1 MWIFFKLK
9 NIRKYFSFNY
19 SLPFSRLIFFKSQIK
34 VPQALDSSMLIC
46 KREISACLS
55 VALSFDLFVLI
66 RCILLIFQLPLM
78 KLNILLIMNNFKSST
93 EWKSILKE
101 RFTLLIIYFFVGF
114 DKKHFWNKVFTKG
127 TFCFPKVLHL
137 NINMHIK
144 FCPCSCTFKI
154 TIISIK
160 QENKKDEKNLPYLV
174 FMLFCKFKQKWA
186 YIKTFTQKCDM

>member
-9 NIRKYFSFNY
+9 NMRKYFSFNY
-19 SLPFSRLIFFKSQIK
+19 SLPFSRLIFLKSQIK

-55 VALSFDLFVLI
+55 VALSFDLFVLV

-78 KLNILLIMNNFKSST
+78 KLNILLIMNNSKSST

-114 DKKHFWNKVFTKG
+114 DKKHFLNKVYTKG

-137 NINMHIK
+137 NINMHMK
-144 FCPCSCTFKI
+144 FCP
-154 TIISIK
+154 
-160 QENKKDEKNLPYLV
+160 
-174 FMLFCKFKQKWA
+174 FCVYF
-186 YIKTFTQKCDM
+186 

>member
-1 MWIFFKLK
+1 MRIFFKLK
-9 NIRKYFSFNY
+9 NMRKYFSFNY
-19 SLPFSRLIFFKSQIK
+19 SLPFSRLIFLKSQIK

-78 KLNILLIMNNFKSST
+78 KLNILLIMNNSKSST

-114 DKKHFWNKVFTKG
+114 DKNIFEINFLLRELFVFPR
-127 TFCFPKVLHL
+127 FCTWIL
-137 NINMHIK
+137 ICI
-144 FCPCSCTFKI
+144 
-154 TIISIK
+154 
-160 QENKKDEKNLPYLV
+160 
-174 FMLFCKFKQKWA
+174 
-186 YIKTFTQKCDM
+186 

>member
-55 VALSFDLFVLI
+55 VALSFDLFVLV

-78 KLNILLIMNNFKSST
+78 KLNILLIMNNSKSST

-101 RFTLLIIYFFVGF
+101 RFTLLIIYFLCLLDFAWLVI
-114 DKKHFWNKVFTKG
+114 HVFYTVHKN
-127 TFCFPKVLHL
+127 FHKVLSA
-137 NINMHIK
+137 NEEIVSWKPHIK
-144 FCPCSCTFKI
+144 LC
-154 TIISIK
+154 
-160 QENKKDEKNLPYLV
+160 
-174 FMLFCKFKQKWA
+174 
-186 YIKTFTQKCDM
+186 